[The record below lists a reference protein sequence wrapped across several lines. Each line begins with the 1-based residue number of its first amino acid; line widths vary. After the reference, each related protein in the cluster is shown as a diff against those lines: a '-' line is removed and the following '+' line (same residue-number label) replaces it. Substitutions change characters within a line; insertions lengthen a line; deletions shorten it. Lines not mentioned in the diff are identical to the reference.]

1 MDLRNQ
7 FVSLVA
13 QSRGMPFEKVSAL
26 ADGRVFTGRE
36 AKSLGLVDEIGDERA
51 AREWLRARLKLPE
64 DMEFREMESPGTRLF
79 KVFGEAQERLF
90 VGMIAA
96 AGPRAYLY

>member
-13 QSRGMPFEKVSAL
+13 QSRGMPFEKVSVL

-36 AKSLGLVDEIGDERA
+36 ARSLGLIDEIGDERA
-51 AREWLRARLKLPE
+51 AREWIRKRLKLPKN
-64 DMEFREMESPGTRLF
+64 MEVREMESPGTRLF
-79 KVFGEAQERLF
+79 KVFGKAQERLF
-90 VGMIAA
+90 VSLVAA
-96 AGPRAYLY
+96 ASPRAYLY